1 MDSFDDIQCEDSSEY
16 EHYQHMLEYQ
26 QMMEEEQSLLNG
38 LVGQVANLGL
48 EQVYEFA
55 VKLVQKDP
63 VKAELVL
70 DCIEKCFNDQ
80 IHMKHNFN

>member
-16 EHYQHMLEYQ
+16 QNYQHMLEYQ
-26 QMMEEEQSLLNG
+26 QMMEEEQSLLNE

-63 VKAELVL
+63 AKAELVL